1 MRDRLI
7 AYVDLLFAGNPEA
20 ADVKQE
26 ILQNTLDRYDD
37 LLAEGRS
44 PEAAYSLAISG
55 IGDLSEVLGR
65 KESGTAFTE
74 TAVPGENQEEQK
86 KRKLLR
92 SIAVG
97 LYIGC
102 PIPMLFFLNKI
113 GVSLLLTMVA
123 IATVMMIFAGKDRK
137 EDGKSDPYP
146 KPQMTPGQELRKSIH
161 AAVSTVGLCA
171 YFILSFLTGAWHLT
185 WLIFPIAAAVNGL
198 VTAIMDLKEAK

>member
-185 WLIFPIAAAVNGL
+185 WLIFLIAAAVNGL